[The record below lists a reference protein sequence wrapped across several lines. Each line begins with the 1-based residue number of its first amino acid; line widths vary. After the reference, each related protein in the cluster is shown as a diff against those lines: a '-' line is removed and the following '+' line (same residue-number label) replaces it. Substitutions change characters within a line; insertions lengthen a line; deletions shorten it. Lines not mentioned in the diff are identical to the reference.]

1 MVAIKKTQL
10 AFVGC
15 ENEYVWSVVPIK
27 VADIVSILAAT
38 DMYYTSIETLTF
50 CTGLNI
56 GRIGHVPDVLA
67 DFGCT
72 GWYRVYWPVQ
82 KKVIIIIFLYL
93 YLYFL
98 VL

>member
-15 ENEYVWSVVPIK
+15 ENEYVRSVVPIK
-27 VADIVSILAAT
+27 VVDTVSVLATA
-38 DMYYTSIETLTF
+38 DMYYTGIETLTF
-50 CTGLNI
+50 CTSLNI
-56 GRIGHVPDVLA
+56 GRIDHVPDVLA

-82 KKVIIIIFLYL
+82 KKVIFFLYL